1 MATTPQAGTQ
11 MFDAMKAAFETS
23 DAKALAAMYD
33 DQAVIEVINQNAPP
47 KNPRRIAGKD
57 EIARYLVD
65 VCGRN
70 LQHHFEEQLVTGDH
84 AAYLERCIY
93 PDGVNVLSESI
104 MTMRDGRILRQT
116 TIEAW
121 DQ

>member
-1 MATTPQAGTQ
+1 
-11 MFDAMKAAFETS
+11 MFDAMKLAFEQA
-23 DAKALAAMYD
+23 DANALAAMYD
-33 DQAVIEVINQNAPP
+33 DQATIEIINQNAPP
-47 KNPRRIAGKD
+47 QNPRRIAGRD
-57 EIARYLVD
+57 EITRYLMD
-65 VCGRN
+65 VCGRE
-70 LQHHFEEQLVTGDH
+70 LEHHFEEQLVAGDH

-104 MTMRDGRILRQT
+104 MTLRDGRILRQT